1 MRCAKRIVR
10 LMELGMNK
18 QELVSIIVPIYN
30 AETTLEQALSSIEQ
44 QSYPH
49 FEALCV
55 NDGSTDNSQRIIDA
69 WCTRDARFKAITKE
83 NGGYGSA
90 CNCGLQRAQGTWIGI
105 LEPDDWYDAH
115 FLEHVLALQDCKQEH
130 QVAQGV
136 AQGESQNTAHNAE
149 RDAAHNAARDD
160 ILKAAYW
167 RVTQPDTSEQA
178 ILACS
183 YRKRV
188 HVKHQPFTI
197 YDSGATEL
205 LNHHPSI
212 WSALYR
218 RAFLQE
224 NAITFP
230 EIPGAGW
237 ADNPFLFET
246 FLAAK
251 RIRYC
256 DEPLYFYREE
266 TETKTRSFAQNSTFI
281 PLDRLRDIFAILTKR
296 NEKNYAVLCSV
307 YHRVFFY
314 IAGLCTYNNISENKR
329 LKSAITDIFKK
340 LHPAIVFSIDSI
352 EPRYLKLY
360 CELTGEDTARIHYG
374 RYLVYLLRESVYS
387 ARNIGI
393 KVTMKRAFAFLHK
406 RSK

>member
-1 MRCAKRIVR
+1 
-10 LMELGMNK
+10 MNK
-18 QELVSIIVPIYN
+18 DALVSIIVPIYN
-30 AETTLEQALSSIEQ
+30 AQTTLEQALKSIEQ
-44 QSYPH
+44 QSYPY

-55 NDGSTDNSQRIIDA
+55 NDGSTDDSQGIIEA
-69 WCTRDARFKAITKE
+69 FCARDSRFKSITKE

-105 LEPDDWYDAH
+105 LEPDDWYDSH
-115 FLEHVLALQDCKQEH
+115 FLERLLDLQDTH
-130 QVAQGV
+130 QTQ
-136 AQGESQNTAHNAE
+136 QTAPC
-149 RDAAHNAARDD
+149 DD

-167 RVTQPDTSEQA
+167 RVTHPDTSEQEV
-178 ILACS
+178 LACS

-188 HVKHQPFTI
+188 RIKHQPFTI

-218 RAFLQE
+218 RTFLQE
-224 NAITFP
+224 NAITFR

-256 DEPLYFYREE
+256 DVPLYYYREE
-266 TETKTRSFAQNSTFI
+266 TEAKTRSFAQNSPFI
-281 PLDRLRDIFAILTKR
+281 PLDRLRDIFEILSKR

-314 IAGLCTYNNISENKR
+314 IAGLCTYNNLSENKR
-329 LKSAITDIFKK
+329 LKCAITDIFKK

-360 CELTGEDTARIHYG
+360 CELTGEDAARIHYG

>member
-1 MRCAKRIVR
+1 
-10 LMELGMNK
+10 MNK
-18 QELVSIIVPIYN
+18 EALVSIIVPIYN
-30 AETTLEQALSSIEQ
+30 AKTTLEQALSSIEQ

-55 NDGSTDNSQRIIDA
+55 NDGSTDDSQRIIDTFCA
-69 WCTRDARFKAITKE
+69 RDSRFKSITKE

-105 LEPDDWYDAH
+105 LEPDDWYDSH
-115 FLEHVLALQDCKQEH
+115 FLERLLTLQDTEQE
-130 QVAQGV
+130 QQ
-136 AQGESQNTAHNAE
+136 
-149 RDAAHNAARDD
+149 AAPCDD

-167 RVTQPDTSEQA
+167 RVTQPDTSEQE

-224 NAITFP
+224 NAITFR

-251 RIRYC
+251 RIRYY
-256 DEPLYFYREE
+256 DVPLYFYREE
-266 TETKTRSFAQNSTFI
+266 TEAKTRSFAQNSPFI

-314 IAGLCTYNNISENKR
+314 IAGLCTYNNIHENKP
-329 LKSAITDIFKK
+329 LKCAIAEIFKK

-360 CELTGEDTARIHYG
+360 CELTGEDSARIHYG
-374 RYLVYLLRESVYS
+374 RYLVYLLRESIYS
-387 ARNIGI
+387 ARNIGM

-406 RSK
+406 HSK